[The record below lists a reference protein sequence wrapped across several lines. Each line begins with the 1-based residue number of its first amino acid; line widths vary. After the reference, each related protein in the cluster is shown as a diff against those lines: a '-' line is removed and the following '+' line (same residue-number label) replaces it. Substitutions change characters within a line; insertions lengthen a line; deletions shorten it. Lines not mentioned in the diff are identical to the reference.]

1 MTGRPGWIRERGLIL
16 ASSGASLGAAG
27 ADNKSTINQ
36 DGQEAGIGDIDGG
49 VGAW

>member
-1 MTGRPGWIRERGLIL
+1 MTGRPGWIRKRGLIL
-16 ASSGASLGAAG
+16 ASSGAPLGAAG

-36 DGQEAGIGDIDGG
+36 GGHEAGIGDIDSG